1 MPDQPDWNDV
11 FLRAALEPD
20 YWLEALDQM
29 ASQTGSYRGQ
39 LIGVGG
45 AREVPFNIV
54 TRLDEMS
61 LQEFVDIGGASPKV
75 NYRVAASDL
84 ALKRGD
90 YDSILHERHYDEVVP
105 LLESNAYVDLAE
117 RNGYPFGCQTNLVV
131 DQAGVVGLAVLRQR
145 NEGRSTASQRRTF
158 AYAATAARRA
168 VRLQERLEG
177 DQARLLAGAFETMNK
192 TAFIIDA
199 AGRVQAMTRS
209 AEEIVASGQIALRGR
224 YLDAR
229 GAPLSLAQAISALV
243 VDDGYRHIRLRTEG
257 VVPAPPL
264 FMEGFRLPPKAWS
277 IGHLPHA
284 ILLVSSPQRNR
295 AGIAAF
301 LGAVY
306 RLTAT
311 EADIA
316 MRLFDGSSRTE
327 ISRTRQVRVETLRG
341 QIKAI
346 CAKTGSKSE
355 ADLMRLLS
363 AMMA

>member
-1 MPDQPDWNDV
+1 MADQPDWNDV

-20 YWLEALDQM
+20 FWPEALGQM

-39 LIGVGG
+39 LIGMGG

-54 TRLDEMS
+54 TRLEEMS
-61 LQEFVDIGGASPKV
+61 LQEFVDIGGGSPKV
-75 NYRVAASDL
+75 NYRVAASER
-84 ALKRGD
+84 ALKRGE
-90 YDSILHERHYDEVVP
+90 YDSILHERHYDEEIP
-105 LLESNAYVDLAE
+105 LLESNAYVELAE
-117 RNGYPFGCQTNLVV
+117 RNGYPFGCQTNLVI
-131 DQAGVVGLAVLRQR
+131 DQVGVVGLAVLRQR
-145 NEGRSTASQRRTF
+145 KEGRTTSRQRKTF
-158 AYAATAARRA
+158 AHAAAAARRA

-177 DQARLLAGAFETMNK
+177 DQARLLAGAFEAIDK
-192 TAFIIDA
+192 TAFILDA

-209 AEEIVASGQIALRGR
+209 AEDIVASGHVALRSR

-229 GAPLSLAQAISALV
+229 GVPFSLAQAISALV
-243 VDDGYRHIRLRTEG
+243 ADDGYHHIRLRTEG
-257 VVPAPPL
+257 VAAAPPL

-284 ILLVSSPQRNR
+284 ILLVSSPQRDR

-301 LGAVY
+301 LGVIY
-306 RLTAT
+306 RLTPT

-316 MRLFDGSSRTE
+316 MRLFDGNGRTE
-327 ISRTRQVRVETLRG
+327 ISRIRQVGIETLRG

-346 CAKTGSKSE
+346 CAKTGSKGE

-363 AMMA
+363 AIMT